1 MVALLPR
8 LRRYAYTLTSS
19 REDADDLVQAACER
33 ALSRR
38 HQWQTGTRLDSWMF
52 RIIYTIRVDGIRSLQ
67 SRGVHVS
74 MEEDFRQTN
83 DGCKEDLEAK
93 LMLQRVLQAMKQ
105 LSDSNRQILALVCID
120 GLSYKDTAETLQVPI
135 GTVMSRLARARRKLY
150 ELAHG
155 SNELKLSTQGV
166 MT

>member
-38 HQWQTGTRLDSWMF
+38 HQWQTGTRLDRWMF
-52 RIIYTIRVDGIRSLQ
+52 RIIYTIRVDGMRSLQ

-74 MEEDFRQTN
+74 MEEDCRPTN
-83 DGCKEDLEAK
+83 AECKENLEAK

-120 GLSYKDTAETLQVPI
+120 GLSYKDTAETLQVPM

-155 SNELKLSTQGV
+155 CNELNLSTQEV
-166 MT
+166 LK

>member
-67 SRGVHVS
+67 SRGVHVIL
-74 MEEDFRQTN
+74 EENCQADQWRMQRGFGSKTN
-83 DGCKEDLEAK
+83 ASACIAGHEA
-93 LMLQRVLQAMKQ
+93 
-105 LSDSNRQILALVCID
+105 
-120 GLSYKDTAETLQVPI
+120 TI
-135 GTVMSRLARARRKLY
+135 G
-150 ELAHG
+150 
-155 SNELKLSTQGV
+155 
-166 MT
+166 

>member
-1 MVALLPR
+1 
-8 LRRYAYTLTSS
+8 
-19 REDADDLVQAACER
+19 
-33 ALSRR
+33 
-38 HQWQTGTRLDSWMF
+38 
-52 RIIYTIRVDGIRSLQ
+52 
-67 SRGVHVS
+67 
-74 MEEDFRQTN
+74 
-83 DGCKEDLEAK
+83 
-93 LMLQRVLQAMKQ
+93 MLQRVLQAMKQ

-120 GLSYKDTAETLQVPI
+120 GLSYKDTAATLQVPM